1 MNAPALTSPGL
12 SLDDARLLA
21 ALRRGDE
28 TAFASLL
35 ETYQSSLVRV
45 AMIHVRNRAV
55 AEEVVQETWL
65 GVIRGLE
72 RFEGRS
78 SLRTWIFRILAN
90 IAKTRAVR
98 EGRSVPFSALAR
110 EAAGRDEPSVA
121 PERFLDEGRERW
133 AGHWASP
140 PTPWDTIPEERLHAK
155 ETLAVVQAAIET
167 LPPGQRAVITLRDIE
182 GWSSEDVCELLD
194 LSEGNQRV
202 LLHRARSKVRA
213 ALESHVEH
221 LTPSASS

>member
-1 MNAPALTSPGL
+1 MAGPEVK
-12 SLDDARLLA
+12 LDETRLLE

-28 TAFASLL
+28 AAFASLL
-35 ETYQSSLVRV
+35 RTYQSTLVRL
-45 AMIHVRNRAV
+45 AMIYVRNRAV

-65 GVIRGLE
+65 GVIHGIG

-78 SLRTWIFRILAN
+78 SLKTWIFRILAN
-90 IAKTRAVR
+90 IAKTRAER

-110 EAAGRDEPSVA
+110 EAEGDGEPSVA
-121 PERFLDEGRERW
+121 PERFLDAGHERW

-140 PTPWDTIPEERLHAK
+140 PARWDTIPEERLHAK
-155 ETLAVVQAAIET
+155 ETLSVMQAAIET

-182 GWSSEDVCELLD
+182 GWSAEDVCGLLE

-221 LTPSASS
+221 LTPSAT

>member
-1 MNAPALTSPGL
+1 VNAPALTSPGL

-45 AMIHVRNRAV
+45 AMIYVRNRAV

-65 GVIRGLE
+65 GVIRGLA

-78 SLRTWIFRILAN
+78 SLRTWLFRILAN

-121 PERFLDEGRERW
+121 PERFLDEGQRW

-140 PTPWDTIPEERLHAK
+140 PARWDTIPEERLHAK

-213 ALESHVEH
+213 ALESHVDH
-221 LTPSASS
+221 LKPSASS

>member
-1 MNAPALTSPGL
+1 VNAVVLTSRGL
-12 SLDDARLLA
+12 SLDEARLLH

-28 TAFASLL
+28 TAFVSLL

-45 AMIHVRNRAV
+45 AMIYVRNRAV

-110 EAAGRDEPSVA
+110 AEAGCDEPSVA
-121 PERFLDEGRERW
+121 PERFLDEGRDRW

-140 PTPWDTIPEERLHAK
+140 PARWDAIPEERLHAK

-167 LPPGQRAVITLRDIE
+167 LPAGQRAVITLRDIE
-182 GWSSEDVCELLD
+182 GWSSDDVCELLD

-202 LLHRARSKVRA
+202 LLHRARSRVRA
-213 ALESHVEH
+213 ALESHLGPV
-221 LTPSASS
+221 TASASS

>member
-1 MNAPALTSPGL
+1 MNAPAMAGPEVK
-12 SLDDARLLA
+12 LDETRLLE

-28 TAFASLL
+28 AAFASLL
-35 ETYQSSLVRV
+35 RTYQSTLVRL
-45 AMIHVRNRAV
+45 AMIYVRNRAV
-55 AEEVVQETWL
+55 AEEVVQDTWL
-65 GVIRGLE
+65 GVIHGIG

-78 SLRTWIFRILAN
+78 SLKTWIFRILAN
-90 IAKTRAVR
+90 IAKTRAER

-110 EAAGRDEPSVA
+110 EAEGDGEPSVA
-121 PERFLDEGRERW
+121 PERFLDAGHERW
-133 AGHWASP
+133 AGHWASSP
-140 PTPWDTIPEERLHAK
+140 ARWDTIPEERLHAK
-155 ETLAVVQAAIET
+155 ETLSVMQAAIET

-182 GWSSEDVCELLD
+182 GWSAEDVCGLLE

-221 LTPSASS
+221 LTPSAT